1 MITVWKLDKEARL
14 ANDENFAVHQMNDI
28 NYSEPVSNSL
38 LPYLQALLVP
48 NFILMV
54 LFLELE
60 QQTGLW
66 SLFCPLQPYNNVVS
80 YYQYSILN
88 TPSWIA
94 EKLF

>member
-1 MITVWKLDKEARL
+1 MKNENHDTLQSRITVWKLDKEARL

-60 QQTGLW
+60 QQTGL
-66 SLFCPLQPYNNVVS
+66 
-80 YYQYSILN
+80 
-88 TPSWIA
+88 
-94 EKLF
+94 

>member
-14 ANDENFAVHQMNDI
+14 ANDENFAVHPMNDI

-60 QQTGLW
+60 QQTGL
-66 SLFCPLQPYNNVVS
+66 
-80 YYQYSILN
+80 
-88 TPSWIA
+88 
-94 EKLF
+94 

>member
-1 MITVWKLDKEARL
+1 MWKLDKEARL

-60 QQTGLW
+60 QQTGL
-66 SLFCPLQPYNNVVS
+66 
-80 YYQYSILN
+80 
-88 TPSWIA
+88 
-94 EKLF
+94 

>member
-1 MITVWKLDKEARL
+1 MWKLDKEARL

-66 SLFCPLQPYNNVVS
+66 SLFCALQPYNNIVS

>member
-1 MITVWKLDKEARL
+1 MWKLDKEARL
-14 ANDENFAVHQMNDI
+14 ANDENFAVHQINDI
-28 NYSEPVSNSL
+28 NSEPVSNSL

-66 SLFCPLQPYNNVVS
+66 SLFCPLQPYNSIVS

>member
-1 MITVWKLDKEARL
+1 MWKLDKEARL

-28 NYSEPVSNSL
+28 NSEPVSNSL

-54 LFLELE
+54 SFLELE
-60 QQTGLW
+60 QQTG
-66 SLFCPLQPYNNVVS
+66 LFCPLQPYNNVVS

-88 TPSWIA
+88 TPS
-94 EKLF
+94 

>member
-1 MITVWKLDKEARL
+1 MWKLDKEARL

-28 NYSEPVSNSL
+28 NSEPVSNSL

-66 SLFCPLQPYNNVVS
+66 RLFCPLQPYNNIVS

>member
-1 MITVWKLDKEARL
+1 
-14 ANDENFAVHQMNDI
+14 
-28 NYSEPVSNSL
+28 
-38 LPYLQALLVP
+38 
-48 NFILMV
+48 MV

-66 SLFCPLQPYNNVVS
+66 SLFCPLQPYNNIVP
-80 YYQYSILN
+80 YNQYSILN